1 MIQEV
6 KEWLMEK
13 WDNTPM
19 KTKMFGGAIILILI
33 VVILA

>member
-13 WDNTPM
+13 WDNTSM